1 MLIKLLNEMAVFA
14 QVVDHGGF
22 SAAARQLGV
31 STPAVSRHVGRLE
44 KHIGGRLLHRTTR
57 SIALTELGQQVYVGC
72 ARVLENAR
80 EVRALAG
87 QYGARPMGVVRV
99 SAPVVLGQ
107 VWLAPQLATF
117 LARNPEVNVQVTLV
131 DRRVDLVEEEVDLAI
146 RIASEIAPGLACRQ
160 LGKMHYV
167 LVASP
172 GYLSQRGHPTEP
184 GALAEHQCVLLGYG
198 PFGNELTLS
207 RAGAEVKVKMQ
218 PRAALNNS
226 AAILAVVEAGGGIGL
241 IPHFTAR
248 ASLLACRVL
257 QVLPEWEFGP
267 PYTGNIQ
274 AVYTPGRYLAL
285 KTRALI
291 DHLAIANGLEA

>member
-1 MLIKLLNEMAVFA
+1 MPIKLLNEMAVFA
-14 QVVDHGGF
+14 QVVENGGF
-22 SAAARQLGV
+22 TAAARQLGIT
-31 STPAVSRHVGRLE
+31 TPAVSRHVGRLE
-44 KHIGGRLLHRTTR
+44 KEIGGRLLQRTTR
-57 SIALTELGQQVYVGC
+57 SIALTELGQQVYAGC

-87 QYGARPMGVVRV
+87 QYNAKPMGVVRV

-107 VWLAPQLATF
+107 VWLAPQLASF
-117 LARNPEVNVQVTLV
+117 LERNPEVNVQVTLV
-131 DRRVDLVEEEVDLAI
+131 DRQVDLVEEEVDLAI
-146 RIASEIAPGLACRQ
+146 RIALEVAPGLACRQ
-160 LGKMHYV
+160 LGKMRYV
-167 LVASP
+167 LVAAP
-172 GYLSQRGHPTEP
+172 GYLSENGSPSEP

-198 PFGNELTLS
+198 PFGNELTMG
-207 RAGAEVKVKMQ
+207 RTGAEVKVKVQ

-241 IPHFTAR
+241 VPYFTAN
-248 ASLLACRVL
+248 ASLIAGRVV

-267 PYTGNIQ
+267 PYSGNIH

-291 DHLAIANGLEA
+291 DHLAVAGGLGD